1 VEPLFSLCI
10 LSQSHRNNREGSAG
24 ILSPLGGGGEG
35 GGGGLHAAC
44 MYLLWNNLGQYMV
57 LLVIYGFEVAKNL
70 K

>member
-24 ILSPLGGGGEG
+24 IPSPLGGGGEG
-35 GGGGLHAAC
+35 VW
-44 MYLLWNNLGQYMV
+44 M
-57 LLVIYGFEVAKNL
+57 LLVQYVFALEQLGTIYGITGYFSLEAAKNL